1 MPPPK
6 CSHWCTCLQDFCT
19 WCAALSVTAEVEEV
33 EAKVTEAVE
42 ADEAAAVAQ
51 QPAGER
57 LAAVAAVVEAE
68 VEADDGPA
76 RQQVRCHPSLT
87 LFLAAP

>member
-1 MPPPK
+1 M
-6 CSHWCTCLQDFCT
+6 
-19 WCAALSVTAEVEEV
+19 TAEVEEV

-57 LAAVAAVVEAE
+57 LAAVAAGVEAE

-76 RQQVRCHPSLT
+76 RQQVRCLPSS
-87 LFLAAP
+87 